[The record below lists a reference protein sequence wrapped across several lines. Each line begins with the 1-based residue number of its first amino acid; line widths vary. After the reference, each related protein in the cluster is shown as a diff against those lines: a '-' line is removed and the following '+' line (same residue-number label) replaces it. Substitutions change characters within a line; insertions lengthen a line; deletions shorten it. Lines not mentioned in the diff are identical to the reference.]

1 MRELSTGCSTQAQ
14 HGVLRALRGE
24 VVGRGDDC
32 PTRPRGKEGADAA
45 GRGCSILGGR
55 FSATS
60 CHQPTSSDCAGTR
73 DMGFR
78 KDPGRGQDDS
88 NQVERVHLA
97 AGSLQQPW
105 VINDQL

>member
-1 MRELSTGCSTQAQ
+1 MRELSTGCSNTSTAWSAQ
-14 HGVLRALRGE
+14 GAE
-24 VVGRGDDC
+24 GRGYGMIGRTL
-32 PTRPRGKEGADAA
+32 PSGKEGADAA
-45 GRGCSILGGR
+45 GRGCGILRGR

-60 CHQPTSSDCAGTR
+60 CHQPTSSGCAGTR
-73 DMGFR
+73 DVGFR
-78 KDPGRGQDDS
+78 KDPGRGWDDS